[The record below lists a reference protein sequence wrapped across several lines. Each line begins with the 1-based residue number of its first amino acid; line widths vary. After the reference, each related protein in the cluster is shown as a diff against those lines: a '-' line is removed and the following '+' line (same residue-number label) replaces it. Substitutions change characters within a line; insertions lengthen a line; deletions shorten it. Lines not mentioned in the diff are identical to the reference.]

1 MLRVPAVL
9 KQVVKYPLAQRLN
22 ENKRLTKLYKGSSTE
37 RIQVVSPELCGKAA
51 RFSSRRVRD
60 ILTRPSHYSDD
71 ALRRL
76 ESTLRSYVGCDI
88 IDINPG
94 ACLWSTKIH
103 ELLKPRRHILVE
115 PLHNVYNQFLRPLVD
130 APGSRYTL
138 ADTSSL
144 WDRWNLG
151 DYFEKDLLPEQAHL
165 EEPELGSPGGNNTL
179 LIVANMSQNRRT
191 YADRAAA
198 HKILDSHYKALEFVR
213 ALETRSGFHSKGP
226 VRMLMW
232 MSDQDKINF
241 LPRTTSSRRRISVYN
256 ELFCDVEEIVGDALG
271 PHATRREAYI
281 DLQSSLLTAERMKK
295 DDIDVPVTRMD
306 ELPRKLRSEGI
317 DAVMQSTRYN
327 DSAIHGERTWHKELH
342 DLREGFANGSYSQFV
357 GGPPGFE
364 EKKRKSG
371 DLAIT
376 PEFKKF
382 QLLVRTEK
390 NQRNKKAVV
399 DQILSEDAQIR
410 ARQLAIASNVRLDE
424 IAHKKDIQELDE
436 LIDRYNKLLARQT
449 DVRLN
454 SVHFFADDRV
464 AWSGDSSLLLWDHRN
479 AEPIVP
485 QANEFHISK
494 PLALLDF
501 RPKVSSMNVLTTV
514 QRKYLDDILFSF
526 FATPG
531 FSITAAL
538 DAMAPGAAEAII
550 PKARSL
556 RDPRRGGRIDLDQ
569 LRVRVLTP
577 EMLQEIAVAWDG
589 WLFKPTH
596 V

>member
-1 MLRVPAVL
+1 MVS
-9 KQVVKYPLAQRLN
+9 RLD
-22 ENKRLTKLYKGSSTE
+22 SSNRGPRYSNT
-37 RIQVVSPELCGKAA
+37 I
-51 RFSSRRVRD
+51 
-60 ILTRPSHYSDD
+60 HSDD
-71 ALRRL
+71 ALKRL
-76 ESTLRSYVGCDI
+76 EPTLKIHVGCDI

-94 ACLWSTKIH
+94 ACLWSIKVH

-115 PLHNVYNQFLRPLVD
+115 PLHNAYNQFLRPLVD
-130 APGSRYTL
+130 TPGSRYTL
-138 ADTSSL
+138 ADTNSL

-151 DYFEKDLLPEQAHL
+151 DYLEKGLLPEQAHL
-165 EEPELGSPGGNNTL
+165 EEPEMGSADGNTTL
-179 LIVANMSQNRRT
+179 LILANMSQNRRAH
-191 YADRAAA
+191 ADRVTA
-198 HKILDSHYKALEFVR
+198 HKIVDSHLKALEFVR

-241 LPRTTSSRRRISVYN
+241 LPRTTSSRRRLSVYN
-256 ELFCDVEEIVGDALG
+256 EIFCDVEEIVGDVLG

-295 DDIDVPVTRMD
+295 KDIVVPIHRMD
-306 ELPRKLRSEGI
+306 ELPRKLRSEEIG
-317 DAVMQSTRYN
+317 AVIQSTRYN
-327 DSAIHGERTWHKELH
+327 DSAIHGERTWHKKLH

-364 EKKRKSG
+364 EKKRKRG
-371 DLAIT
+371 DMAIT

-390 NQRNKKAVV
+390 DQRNKKAAV
-399 DQILSEDAQIR
+399 DQILAEDADIR
-410 ARQLAIASNVRLDE
+410 AIQLAIVSNEHPNDIAHQIKVQGLDE
-424 IAHKKDIQELDE
+424 R
-436 LIDRYNKLLARQT
+436 IDRYRKLLAQQPA
-449 DVRLN
+449 VRLN
-454 SVHFFADDRV
+454 SLHFFADDRV
-464 AWSGDSSLLLWDHRN
+464 AWSGDSSVLLWDRRN

-485 QANEFHISK
+485 QASEFHVPK

-501 RPKVSSMNVLTTV
+501 RPKASSTNVLTTT
-514 QRKYLDDILFSF
+514 QQKYLDDILLSF

-531 FSITAAL
+531 FPVAAAL
-538 DAMAPGAAEAII
+538 DAMGPGAAEAII

-556 RDPRRGGRIDLDQ
+556 QDPRRGGRIDLDQ

-589 WLFKPTH
+589 WLFKPT
-596 V
+596 